1 MMNHLSCYTRPMSRQ
16 LPQAKPMA
24 RNIYCAVLAMGL
36 TIGASLVAVP
46 AYAQESAASAA
57 ARKAY
62 AIPAGALG
70 DVLANFASK
79 AGVTIQID
87 SSVVEGRRS
96 QGLNGSVTVQEGFAR
111 LLSGSG
117 LDAMERS
124 RDIYVL
130 RTAPAES
137 TLPAVTVLAAN
148 TEDPQSYTART
159 LSIGKTDQKLKDI
172 PQSVSVVTRQRMDD
186 QNLTSLYDVLENVT
200 GVVTTASPMAGKYF
214 FARGF
219 AISSLQYDGVP
230 LSRQF
235 YSQASSLT
243 ENMALYERAEVL
255 RGAAGLWQGA
265 DSMGGAVNL
274 VRKRGQAEKEIT
286 ATVKAGSHNHYGA
299 QLDVGGPLNE
309 SGTIRGRAV
318 LDYDTQDSFIDFVN
332 SNNVT
337 LYGALDI
344 DLTSSTTL
352 GLGLSYEKTNGTP
365 FFAGLPRYA
374 DGGSLGLRRGTF
386 LGADWN
392 ELNNRQTR
400 VFADLTHR
408 INDDWRLKVGAVYMD
423 ERNDS
428 LYSYYGAGAISRT
441 TLMGGNA
448 IGVATDFHGEHI
460 GLDASLSGKF
470 QAWGRRHEVIVGANY
485 SNYTSDDKYAIATG
499 LGPINVFNPNPYQPR
514 QNLASLAAIS
524 GLLATSAYDVTSK
537 GVYGTMRLAL
547 SDPLSLIIGGRTSWY
562 ENKNDSVTRFG
573 AGTSITKSSGEFTPY
588 LGLTYAITPQWT
600 AYGSYTEVF
609 VPQGGRTATQQ
620 TLDPVVGSN
629 YELGIKGELFD
640 QRVNTSLALFRYI
653 NKNRA
658 VQDIES
664 GLICDANYCS
674 RASGKVRSQGVE
686 AEIGGKITSRL
697 NLSTGYTYNTT
708 KFLEDPVSQGM
719 IFNPQVPKHLLRTWA
734 DYRIGEAWSAG
745 LGMTTQSDT
754 QGRASVVT
762 QGGYTLWNA
771 RAAYRIDP
779 RWTLALNVNNLF
791 DKTYYATIDR
801 TNFGSVY
808 GNPREVLMTLR
819 GKF

>member
-1 MMNHLSCYTRPMSRQ
+1 MMNHLSRSSRAMIRQ

-36 TIGASLVAVP
+36 TIGASLVAMP
-46 AYAQESAASAA
+46 AYAQESTASAA
-57 ARKAY
+57 MRNAY

-70 DVLANFASK
+70 ETLANFASK

-96 QGLNGSVTVQEGFAR
+96 QGLNGNVTVQEGFAR
-111 LLSGSG
+111 LLAGSG
-117 LDAMERS
+117 LEAMERS
-124 RDIYVL
+124 RNIYVL
-130 RTAPAES
+130 RNEPAES

-159 LSIGKTDQKLKDI
+159 LSIGKTDQQLKDI

-219 AISSLQYDGVP
+219 AITSLQYDGVP

-318 LDYDTQDSFIDFVN
+318 LDYDTQDSFIDFVS

-352 GLGLSYEKTNGTP
+352 GLGLSYEKTSGTP
-365 FFAGLPRYA
+365 SFAGLPRYA

-428 LYSYYGAGAISRT
+428 LYSYGQGAISRAT
-441 TLMGGNA
+441 GTGA
-448 IGVATDFHGEHI
+448 TRIGVATDFRGEHV
-460 GLDASLSGKF
+460 GLDAALSGKF

-485 SNYTSDDKYAIATG
+485 SNYTSDDKYVIATG
-499 LGPINVFNPNPYQPR
+499 MGAVDVFNPNPYQPR
-514 QNLASLAAIS
+514 QSMASLAALS
-524 GLLATSAYDVTSK
+524 GVLATGAYDVTNK
-537 GVYGTMRLAL
+537 GLYGTMKLAL
-547 SDPLSLIIGGRTSWY
+547 S
-562 ENKNDSVTRFG
+562 
-573 AGTSITKSSGEFTPY
+573 
-588 LGLTYAITPQWT
+588 
-600 AYGSYTEVF
+600 
-609 VPQGGRTATQQ
+609 
-620 TLDPVVGSN
+620 
-629 YELGIKGELFD
+629 
-640 QRVNTSLALFRYI
+640 
-653 NKNRA
+653 
-658 VQDIES
+658 
-664 GLICDANYCS
+664 
-674 RASGKVRSQGVE
+674 GK
-686 AEIGGKITSRL
+686 
-697 NLSTGYTYNTT
+697 
-708 KFLEDPVSQGM
+708 
-719 IFNPQVPKHLLRTWA
+719 
-734 DYRIGEAWSAG
+734 
-745 LGMTTQSDT
+745 
-754 QGRASVVT
+754 SVV
-762 QGGYTLWNA
+762 
-771 RAAYRIDP
+771 
-779 RWTLALNVNNLF
+779 
-791 DKTYYATIDR
+791 
-801 TNFGSVY
+801 
-808 GNPREVLMTLR
+808 
-819 GKF
+819 